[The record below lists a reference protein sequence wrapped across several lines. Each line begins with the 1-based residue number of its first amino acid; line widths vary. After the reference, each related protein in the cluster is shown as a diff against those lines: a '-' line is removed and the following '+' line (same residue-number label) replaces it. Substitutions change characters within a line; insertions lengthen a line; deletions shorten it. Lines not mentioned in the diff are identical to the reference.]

1 MDFVSP
7 LLYNKTKGV
16 VVMYNRNSRNN
27 RRERID
33 FEIQATFGVIG
44 LGNKGWKKEINLI
57 KWGDN
62 EAKIDIRDWD
72 ETHTKM
78 GKGIT
83 LTMQE
88 LKNIKALLNG
98 NKEEV
103 VLVAPQPKK
112 EEEVAPVKVAQVDL
126 STAIC

>member
-1 MDFVSP
+1 
-7 LLYNKTKGV
+7 
-16 VVMYNRNSRNN
+16 MYNRNSRNN
-27 RRERID
+27 RRENRID
-33 FEIQATFGVIG
+33 FEIQATFGTIG

-88 LKNIKALLNG
+88 LKNIKALLDG
-98 NKEEV
+98 KKEDV
-103 VLVAPQPKK
+103 VLVAPQPK
-112 EEEVAPVKVAQVDL
+112 EEVAPVKKEVTQVDL